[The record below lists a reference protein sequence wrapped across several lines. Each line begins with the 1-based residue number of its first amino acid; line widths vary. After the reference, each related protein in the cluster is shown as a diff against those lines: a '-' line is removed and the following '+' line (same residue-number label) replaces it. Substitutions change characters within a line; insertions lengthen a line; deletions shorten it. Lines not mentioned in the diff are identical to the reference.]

1 MTESKLAV
9 CSWGIYTDQF
19 ANAADLTATV
29 QAQSDAP
36 VRSNSADTDHAVTTD
51 PDLDSALQGLDSISQ
66 YAFRALHDAQPDRD
80 TAMLKR
86 AGLLLL
92 STWGPMDNTVS
103 FLDSML
109 EAQGRYAS
117 PRHFTRSVYSTVASH
132 AAIYFGIHGP
142 CETLT
147 HGQWPVCALLDR
159 AADLLASHRVD
170 HVIACW
176 ADQASKIAK
185 DLCRRGVTALHRHEF
200 SRFTSDETGYGSVA
214 VVLKRPEEAT
224 ASQVILEIPNTN
236 TADPCS
242 DASLDIHSFPTDRAV
257 RLAASIATAKLGS
270 GKSPI
275 CFTETD
281 PRGQSRIVRLTPKSR
296 HAQ

>member
-1 MTESKLAV
+1 MTVSKLAV
-9 CSWGIYTDQF
+9 CGWGIYSDQF
-19 ANAADLTATV
+19 ANAATLTATV
-29 QAQSDAP
+29 KAQSGIPD
-36 VRSNSADTDHAVTTD
+36 SFNSACADGAQTTD
-51 PDLDSALQGLDSISQ
+51 PDLDSALQGLDNINQ
-66 YAFRALHDAQPDRD
+66 YAFRALHDALSNLDS
-80 TAMLKR
+80 ALLNR

-92 STWGPMDNTVS
+92 TTWGPVDNTVS

-147 HGQWPVCALLDR
+147 HGQWPVCTVLDR

-176 ADQASKIAK
+176 ADQSSKIVEG
-185 DLCRRGVTALHRHEF
+185 LCRRGVLALDRHEL
-200 SRFTSDETGYGSVA
+200 SRFTSGETGYGSMA
-214 VVLKRPEEAT
+214 LVLKRSEEAT
-224 ASQVILEIPNTN
+224 PSDVILEIPDTN
-236 TADPCS
+236 TDGLFPCVT
-242 DASLDIHSFPTDRAV
+242 LNIHSFPTDGAV
-257 RLAASIATAKLGS
+257 HLAAAIAAARIGS
-270 GKSPI
+270 GKLPI

-281 PRGQSRIVRLTPKSR
+281 PRGHARMVRVASNS
-296 HAQ
+296 